1 MAALD
6 AAQAGSLGTLEVSCP
21 SSEAGDTARRPL
33 DQEWQRARAAVSAL
47 ARACLLH
54 APGAPSHATLHPRRI
69 RDAMARPP
77 PRVACQTTPYQTFFL
92 SGRAFLFFLVNTQK
106 NTAPP
111 CAPP

>member
-6 AAQAGSLGTLEVSCP
+6 AAQAGSLGTLEVSRP

-33 DQEWQRARAAVSAL
+33 DQEWQRARAAVSVL

-77 PRVACQTTPYQTFFL
+77 ARLLSNACHINSLSLWHGPCFL
-92 SGRAFLFFLVNTQK
+92 S
-106 NTAPP
+106 
-111 CAPP
+111 